1 MKTHRTPRPQ
11 PPLTVEEEL
20 DALVQRAEA
29 GDRDDPF
36 VSMIDEL
43 LRQCAAE
50 LRSVEQTDDQKQD
63 KQDRG

>member
-1 MKTHRTPRPQ
+1 MKTHRAPRPQ
-11 PPLTVEEEL
+11 TPLTVEEEL

-63 KQDRG
+63 KQDGG